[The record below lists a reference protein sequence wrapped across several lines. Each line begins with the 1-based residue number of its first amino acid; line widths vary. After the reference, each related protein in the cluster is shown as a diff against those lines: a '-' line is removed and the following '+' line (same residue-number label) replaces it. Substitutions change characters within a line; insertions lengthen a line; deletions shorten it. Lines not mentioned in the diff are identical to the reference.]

1 MTHHAQ
7 ERQIFLSVRGTKKRQ
22 ARHASTGNL
31 PGARRSGTLGE
42 HVSPGGPPFAVP
54 GIKRSATGE
63 TGLPEGRILSTFI
76 RMKHFQR
83 FGCWPDTVKVRLSV
97 WECSGIAGPLRWATA
112 NGPKP
117 QHRKLQPETRGTET
131 RANRALRRI
140 PAQK

>member
-1 MTHHAQ
+1 
-7 ERQIFLSVRGTKKRQ
+7 
-22 ARHASTGNL
+22 
-31 PGARRSGTLGE
+31 
-42 HVSPGGPPFAVP
+42 
-54 GIKRSATGE
+54 
-63 TGLPEGRILSTFI
+63 
-76 RMKHFQR
+76 MKHFQR

-140 PAQK
+140 PAQRQKMLLLFRAQQGHARDHWEKTPGVQILYGRREV